1 MSLNSEQDNCARLI
15 TLWMLYASDV
25 SNRPFQPVMAN
36 SRALLEEFSPHS
48 DRLWINITQR
58 VDTVYERIDALNAE
72 IQALSPR
79 WRLDRMAAIDRNL
92 LRLGTSELLSGIN
105 PPLVTINA
113 CIELAKTYGDKSTP
127 AFVNGLLDQFC
138 KNHGISVS

>member
-1 MSLNSEQDNCARLI
+1 MSDNHEQDNCARLI

-25 SNRPFQPVMAN
+25 SNRPYQPVMAN
-36 SRALLEEFSPHS
+36 SRTLLEEFAPHKE
-48 DRLWINITQR
+48 RLWVQISER
-58 VDTVYERIDALNAE
+58 VAAVYAQIDQLNEE
-72 IQALSPR
+72 IQSLSPR
-79 WRLDRMAAIDRNL
+79 WRLDRMAVIDRNL

-105 PPLVTINA
+105 PPIVTINA

-138 KNHGISVS
+138 KNHGISIA

>member
-1 MSLNSEQDNCARLI
+1 MSINHEQDNCARLI

-25 SNRPFQPVMAN
+25 SNRPYQPVMAN
-36 SRALLEEFSPHS
+36 SRTLLEEFAPHKEN
-48 DRLWINITQR
+48 LWVHISER
-58 VDTVYERIDALNAE
+58 VAAVYAQIDQLNEE
-72 IQALSPR
+72 IQSLSPR

-113 CIELAKTYGDKSTP
+113 CIELAKAYGDKSTP

-138 KNHGISVS
+138 KNHGISVA

>member
-1 MSLNSEQDNCARLI
+1 
-15 TLWMLYASDV
+15 MLYASDV

-36 SRALLEEFSPHS
+36 SRELLEEFAPHKEKI
-48 DRLWINITQR
+48 WIQSLERVAAVYTQ
-58 VDTVYERIDALNAE
+58 IDELNTE

-92 LRLGTSELLSGIN
+92 LRLGTSELLSGMN

-113 CIELAKTYGDKSTP
+113 CVELAKTYGNKSTS

-138 KNHGISVS
+138 KNHGISVT